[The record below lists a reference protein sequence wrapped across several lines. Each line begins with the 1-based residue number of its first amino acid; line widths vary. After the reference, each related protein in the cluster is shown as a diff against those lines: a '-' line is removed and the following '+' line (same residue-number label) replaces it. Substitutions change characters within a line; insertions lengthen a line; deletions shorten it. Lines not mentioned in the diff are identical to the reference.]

1 LGGGDL
7 VFDAVEGDCVCVAV
21 INGVGG
27 AGVAV
32 PGLADTA
39 WVEDDALVA
48 VESNRVV
55 VVKAVELAA
64 FGRLR
69 VFADEHWDV
78 GVADET
84 EGGLL
89 EVEVGE
95 GGFGV
100 VEVFPDGP
108 AEGAVDEGKVVA
120 ALDFGKRI
128 EEGAFVRVQACLRPL
143 RGGGGVRVE
152 VFGADSAG
160 GSALVVARYHRR
172 AEVFQARDA
181 LGGLGAVADAV
192 AKGPDGVNGAAA
204 LGVVEDGLEGDEIC
218 VDVGDDEGA
227 HGGSIANGRS
237 YNVAVNV
244 SELGEFGL
252 IARLASVI
260 GAETPADL
268 IVGIGDDAAAWRA
281 GEQVLLA
288 TTDTLVEGVHFLPEF
303 AAWADVGWKALAV
316 NVSDVSAMGGEP
328 LFALV
333 TLALPL
339 ETEVSVADELYG
351 GLMECSREYGVTV
364 AGGDIVRASQMSLTI
379 ALIGRAQMREG
390 EPLLMRRDGAK
401 AGDVIAVT
409 GTLGDSAAGLWR
421 LRKGATEEDALVRAH
436 LRPLPRLADAQ
447 EAARIGVVCAVD
459 VSDGLMQD
467 LGHICERSGLGA
479 KIREELLP
487 LSEDLRAAYPE
498 DVLALACSGGEDYEL
513 LITGHEETVGQV
525 GEQISAALTVIG
537 RIVESTEHRPR
548 LLDGAGNELAVAVH
562 GWDNLHSG

>member
-1 LGGGDL
+1 
-7 VFDAVEGDCVCVAV
+7 VESDGVCVAV

-32 PGLADTA
+32 PGLADA
-39 WVEDDALVA
+39 AGVEDDAPVA
-48 VESNRVV
+48 VEGDGLAIAE
-55 VVKAVELAA
+55 AVEDAA

-69 VFADEHWDV
+69 VFGHEHGDV
-78 GVADET
+78 CVADEP

-89 EVEVGE
+89 KGEVAE
-95 GGFGV
+95 GRFGV
-100 VEVFPDGP
+100 VEVFPDRP
-108 AEGAVDEGKVVA
+108 AERAVYEGEVIGG
-120 ALDFGKRI
+120 LDLGERV
-128 EEGAFVRVQACLRPL
+128 EEGALVRSQAGLGPAG
-143 RGGGGVRVE
+143 GGGGVRVE
-152 VFGADSAG
+152 VFGADGAG
-160 GSALVVARYHRR
+160 GGALMIAGDHGRTE
-172 AEVFQARDA
+172 AFEARDA
-181 LGGLGAVADAV
+181 LAGLRAVADGV
-192 AKGPDGVNGAAA
+192 AERPDGVDGAGA
-204 LGVVEDGLEGDEIC
+204 LGVSEDGLEGGEVG
-218 VDVGDDEGA
+218 VDVGDDESA
-227 HGGSIANGRS
+227 HGRSIANGRS
-237 YNVAVNV
+237 YNGRVNV

-252 IARLASVI
+252 IKRLAAVV
-260 GAETPADL
+260 GGEAPADL
-268 IVGIGDDAAAWRA
+268 LVGIGDDAAAWRA

-316 NVSDVSAMGGEP
+316 NVSDVAAMGGEP

-351 GLMECSREYGVTV
+351 GLMECAREYGVTV
-364 AGGDIVRASQMSLTI
+364 AGGDIVRAPQISVTV
-379 ALIGRAQMREG
+379 ALVGRAQMREG

-421 LRKGATEEDALVRAH
+421 LRKGATEEGALVRAH

-479 KIREELLP
+479 KLREELLP

-498 DVLALACSGGEDYEL
+498 DALALACSGGEDYEL

-562 GWDNLHSG
+562 GWDHLHSG